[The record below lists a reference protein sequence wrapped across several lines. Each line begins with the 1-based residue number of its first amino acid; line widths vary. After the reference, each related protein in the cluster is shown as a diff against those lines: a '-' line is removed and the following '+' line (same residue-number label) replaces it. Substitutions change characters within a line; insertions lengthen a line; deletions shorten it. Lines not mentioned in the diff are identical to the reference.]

1 MLPFLTAERESS
13 CMREDNYMG
22 KIWTKCE
29 HAKKLPKNGYYQ
41 KIQTNTCKNG
51 AGKPVFTRGS
61 RGYRRNERSPF
72 RALTHSARIHH
83 RYSCLCRNERS
94 PFRALTHQL
103 HHWYIYRFYPVEM
116 KEARLGRWH
125 LSSDWASSTITM
137 VRRNERS
144 PFRALTHGLKV
155 LKLLFGFVEM
165 KEARLGRWHNN
176 SSHLPSEYFL

>member
-1 MLPFLTAERESS
+1 MRFGFAHVNEKILLERCFHFWQLNVNQAAWE
-13 CMREDNYMG
+13 RIIIWG
-22 KIWTKCE
+22 KYE
-29 HAKKLPKNGYYQ
+29 QSVNMPKNSRKTVIIRKFRQ
-41 KIQTNTCKNG
+41 IPAKMELESQCL
-51 AGKPVFTRGS
+51 RGVPE
-61 RGYRRNERSPF
+61 G
-72 RALTHSARIHH
+72 T
-83 RYSCLCRNERS
+83 
-94 PFRALTHQL
+94 
-103 HHWYIYRFYPVEM
+103 VEM

>member
-61 RGYRRNERSPF
+61 RGYR
-72 RALTHSARIHH
+72 
-83 RYSCLCRNERS
+83 RNERS